1 MSFKPFLTKPK
12 NGQARRIR
20 YDSQLAMTSKL
31 ATHPYLD
38 AARDRVV
45 ISDGAF
51 GTYVQSRNLSAD
63 DFGGPELEGC
73 NELLAVT
80 RPEII
85 AEMHNEFLE
94 IGVDVIETATFGAF
108 AVPLSEYNIAH
119 RAAEINLAAARIAR
133 EAADSHSTPGK
144 PRWVAGSIGPGTKFA
159 SLGQITYQELRDAFA
174 EQAAA
179 LIQGGVDIL
188 LIETVYDLLGA
199 KAAINGCRE
208 AMRACG
214 KTLPIQLQITIETN
228 GRMLTGTETPAALHA
243 LAPLGID
250 MIGLNCATGPAEM
263 SEHLRVLSQT
273 ADMPISCLPN
283 AGLPRVEGKQAVY
296 DLSPQDLADYHE
308 QFITELGVSVVGG
321 CCGTTP
327 EHLREVIARCAHL
340 APAARSPDSEP
351 SITSIYSPV
360 TLQQDNA
367 FLMISERTNAN
378 GSKKFRELMVA
389 EDWDACTQMA
399 RQEAA
404 EGAHAVD
411 LCVDYVGR
419 DGTSDMD
426 ELARRF
432 ATGVAAPLVLDST
445 EPEVLDAGLRWI
457 GGRSVLNSANLEDG
471 DGEGSRA
478 DKVFKLAREFGT
490 AVICLLIDEEGQA
503 RDLEWKMRVARRL
516 YALATERYGLAPGDL
531 IFDALTFPLSTGDD
545 SLRRDGIAT
554 IESIRQIK
562 AEMPGVFTTLGVSNV
577 SFGLNPAARHV
588 LNSVFLQEC
597 LEAGLDSAI
606 VHPSRILPLHRIEDE
621 ALAASRDLIWDRRND
636 AYPNGDPL
644 AKLLELFADRKT
656 AAAPK
661 EDRSSLPI
669 DQRLARRI
677 VDGDKDGLEDDLQEA
692 LGDDIP
698 ALDVINKI
706 LLEGM
711 RTVGDLFASG
721 EMQLPFVLLS
731 AETMKASVAWLEPH
745 LEKEA
750 EAAGGE
756 TSAKGK
762 LVIATVKGDVHDIGK
777 NLVDIILTNNG
788 YEVFNLGIKIS
799 INEMI
804 EKALE
809 VDADAIGM
817 SGLLVKSTLIMRDN
831 LEELNS
837 RGLSDLPV
845 LLGGA
850 ALTRRYVERD
860 LREVYEGRLFY
871 GKDAFEGL
879 RVMDRLAEIKQGKVS
894 DPDFGMVPEGRVVAK
909 DGGSVGQD
917 KEVEGDYKSV
927 DEAAGEV
934 MSAPKLSAS
943 PNRSPDVATDNLIF
957 EPPFLGARVVKGIAI
972 DDIAEY
978 INETA
983 LFRNQWQMRPQ
994 KSETASKTSGETDG
1008 EFRERLRPLLR
1019 RKLAEAKEQGWLE
1032 PSVVYGYFCAN
1043 SEGNDLIVWADE
1055 TRSSELA
1062 RFAFP
1067 RQTSSPWL
1075 CIADF
1080 FRPAGGETDYAA
1092 FHIVT
1097 MGEKA
1102 TEVAQSLFAENR
1114 YEDYLYTHGLGV
1126 EMAEALAEY
1135 WHLRVREEWGFAD
1148 EDPGTTAGLFRQR
1161 YRGGRYSWGYPACP
1175 DLEDNAK
1182 VADLLGADQLGIR
1195 VGEDTSWQYQP
1206 EQTTSALICHH
1217 PQAKYF
1223 VAK

>member
-1 MSFKPFLTKPK
+1 M
-12 NGQARRIR
+12 
-20 YDSQLAMTSKL
+20 
-31 ATHPYLD
+31 
-38 AARDRVV
+38 
-45 ISDGAF
+45 
-51 GTYVQSRNLSAD
+51 
-63 DFGGPELEGC
+63 
-73 NELLAVT
+73 
-80 RPEII
+80 
-85 AEMHNEFLE
+85 
-94 IGVDVIETATFGAF
+94 
-108 AVPLSEYNIAH
+108 
-119 RAAEINLAAARIAR
+119 
-133 EAADSHSTPGK
+133 
-144 PRWVAGSIGPGTKFA
+144 
-159 SLGQITYQELRDAFA
+159 
-174 EQAAA
+174 
-179 LIQGGVDIL
+179 
-188 LIETVYDLLGA
+188 
-199 KAAINGCRE
+199 
-208 AMRACG
+208 
-214 KTLPIQLQITIETN
+214 
-228 GRMLTGTETPAALHA
+228 
-243 LAPLGID
+243 
-250 MIGLNCATGPAEM
+250 
-263 SEHLRVLSQT
+263 
-273 ADMPISCLPN
+273 
-283 AGLPRVEGKQAVY
+283 
-296 DLSPQDLADYHE
+296 
-308 QFITELGVSVVGG
+308 
-321 CCGTTP
+321 
-327 EHLREVIARCAHL
+327 
-340 APAARSPDSEP
+340 
-351 SITSIYSPV
+351 
-360 TLQQDNA
+360 
-367 FLMISERTNAN
+367 
-378 GSKKFRELMVA
+378 
-389 EDWDACTQMA
+389 
-399 RQEAA
+399 
-404 EGAHAVD
+404 
-411 LCVDYVGR
+411 
-419 DGTSDMD
+419 
-426 ELARRF
+426 
-432 ATGVAAPLVLDST
+432 
-445 EPEVLDAGLRWI
+445 
-457 GGRSVLNSANLEDG
+457 
-471 DGEGSRA
+471 
-478 DKVFKLAREFGT
+478 
-490 AVICLLIDEEGQA
+490 
-503 RDLEWKMRVARRL
+503 
-516 YALATERYGLAPGDL
+516 
-531 IFDALTFPLSTGDD
+531 
-545 SLRRDGIAT
+545 
-554 IESIRQIK
+554 
-562 AEMPGVFTTLGVSNV
+562 
-577 SFGLNPAARHV
+577 
-588 LNSVFLQEC
+588 
-597 LEAGLDSAI
+597 
-606 VHPSRILPLHRIEDE
+606 
-621 ALAASRDLIWDRRND
+621 
-636 AYPNGDPL
+636 
-644 AKLLELFADRKT
+644 
-656 AAAPK
+656 
-661 EDRSSLPI
+661 
-669 DQRLARRI
+669 
-677 VDGDKDGLEDDLQEA
+677 
-692 LGDDIP
+692 
-698 ALDVINKI
+698 DVINKI

-894 DPDFGMVPEGRVVAK
+894 DPDFGMVPEGRVVAAEE
-909 DGGSVGQD
+909 GG
-917 KEVEGDYKSV
+917 
-927 DEAAGEV
+927 AAGDGRGVEI
-934 MSAPKLSAS
+934 PSAS
-943 PNRSPDVATDNLIF
+943 PSRSPGVATDNPIF
-957 EPPFLGARVVKGIAI
+957 EPPFLGARVMKGIAI

-994 KSETASKTSGETDG
+994 KSETASKTVGETNGETDG

-1032 PSVVYGYFCAN
+1032 PGVVYGYFCAN
-1043 SEGNDLIVWADE
+1043 SEGNDLIVWQDE

-1062 RFAFP
+1062 RFSFP
-1067 RQTSSPWL
+1067 RQTASPWL
-1075 CIADF
+1075 CITDF
-1080 FRPAGGETDYAA
+1080 FRPVGDEPDYAA